1 MDWWKVRDQFEKE
14 MGAKLRQLPGHRE
27 VTPELLEFRSII
39 SHELPETA
47 PTNVFAELIQ
57 ILLQGEPVNLK
68 EMKKQYLEPQLVLEK
83 KVLEENK
90 EKFIKLRK
98 SAIKWVKENLPEE
111 KLQLLWKDH
120 QTWLPR
126 RYRIYKNKNTSF
138 EIIAVDTLTRYSLIK
153 KYDR

>member
-1 MDWWKVRDQFEKE
+1 MDWQKVRDQFEEE
-14 MGAKLRQLPGHRE
+14 MGVKLRQLPGHRE
-27 VTPELLEFRSII
+27 VTPELLEFRGII

-111 KLQLLWKDH
+111 KLQNLWEEHK
-120 QTWLPR
+120 TWLPR
-126 RYRIYKNKNTSF
+126 RYIIYENKNTPF
-138 EIIAVDTLTRYSLIK
+138 EIIATDTLARYALIK
-153 KYDR
+153 NHKR

>member
-57 ILLQGEPVNLK
+57 ILLQGKPVDLPEVK
-68 EMKKQYLEPQLVLEK
+68 RKYFQPQLALEK
-83 KVLEENK
+83 EILGENK
-90 EKFIKLRK
+90 EKFAKLKK

-111 KLQLLWKDH
+111 KLQNLWEEHK
-120 QTWLPR
+120 TWLPR
-126 RYRIYKNKNTSF
+126 RYIIYENKNTPF

>member
-1 MDWWKVRDQFEKE
+1 MDWQKVRDQFEEE
-14 MGAKLRQLPGHRE
+14 MGVKLRQLPGHRE

-126 RYRIYKNKNTSF
+126 RYRIYENKNTSF

>member
-1 MDWWKVRDQFEKE
+1 MDWQKVRNQFEKE

-27 VTPELLEFRSII
+27 VTPELFEFRSII

-47 PTNVFAELIQ
+47 PTEVFIELIQ
-57 ILLQGEPVNLK
+57 ILLQGKPVDLLEVK
-68 EMKKQYLEPQLVLEK
+68 RKYLQLQLVLEK

-90 EKFIKLRK
+90 EKFVKLRK

-126 RYRIYKNKNTSF
+126 RYKIYENENTSF
-138 EIIAVDTLTRYSLIK
+138 EIIAADTLTRYALIK
-153 KYDR
+153 NLRE